1 MDLNRFQPE
10 ELLNKSS
17 LTEEEA
23 QWLFEY
29 LQQTDTSEL
38 RSVLL
43 ERFADELSLP
53 DPVTLPQHI
62 SQKMLA
68 EIRKATT
75 AAETPVTK
83 RSSTF
88 TRIAAAAI
96 ILVIVSAAF
105 WWYYPATP
113 PEQPLAKGKA
123 PATDV
128 AAPADSRATI
138 TLANGQQI
146 ILDSNRNG
154 ILASEGAVRIE
165 RADDG
170 AITYKGAVAETVYNT
185 LFNPRGSKPVS
196 LTLSDGSRVWL
207 NSESSLRY
215 PVAFSGKQRPVEI
228 TGEAYFEV
236 TRNPAMPFRVSI
248 AGKGTVEV
256 LGTHFNVNSYPDE
269 SNTRI
274 TLLEGSVRV
283 ALLAGSPTVIQPGQQ
298 AVYNNAQP
306 SGTAITVKNGVNIDA
321 VMAWKNGFFH
331 FDQADLYAVMRQLA
345 RWYNIEV
352 KYEGKI
358 PPRTFGGEMQRDLNL
373 SEVLKLL
380 EKNKVHF
387 QIENNQLLV
396 RP

>member
-53 DPVTLPQHI
+53 DPVILPQEI
-62 SQKMLA
+62 SQKMLT
-68 EIRKATT
+68 EIRQATI

-83 RSSTF
+83 PSPVF

-96 ILVIVSAAF
+96 ILMIVSAAF
-105 WWYYPATP
+105 WWYYPAKS
-113 PEQPLAKGKA
+113 PEQPLAKLKP

-138 TLANGQQI
+138 ILANGQQI
-146 ILDSNRNG
+146 ILDSNHNG
-154 ILASEGAVRIE
+154 VLANEGAVRIE

-185 LFNPRGSKPVS
+185 LLNPRGSKPVS

-215 PVAFSGKQRPVEI
+215 PIAFSGKQRKVEI

-236 TRNPAMPFRVSI
+236 AKNPAMPFRVTI

-269 SNTRI
+269 SNTHI

-283 ALLAGSPTVIQPGQQ
+283 AVLAGSPIVIQPGQQ
-298 AVYNNAQP
+298 AVYNNAQT
-306 SGTAITVKNGVNIDA
+306 SGTVTVKNGVNTEA

-331 FDQADLYAVMRQLA
+331 FEQADLYAVMRQLA

-358 PPRTFGGEMQRDLNL
+358 PARTFGGEMQRDLNL

>member
-1 MDLNRFQPE
+1 MDTNRFQPE
-10 ELLNKSS
+10 ELLQKAS

-29 LQQTDTSEL
+29 LQQSDTTEL
-38 RSVLL
+38 RAVLL
-43 ERFADELSLP
+43 ERFVDELSRPNPVILP
-53 DPVTLPQHI
+53 RNI
-62 SQKMLA
+62 SDKMLA
-68 EIRKATT
+68 EIRQATS

-83 RSSTF
+83 SAPAF
-88 TRIAAAAI
+88 TRIAAAAV
-96 ILVIVSAAF
+96 ILMIVSAAF
-105 WWYYPATP
+105 WWYYPAKS
-113 PEQPLAKGKA
+113 PEQPLAKVKP

-138 TLANGQQI
+138 TLANGQQV

-170 AITYKGAVAETVYNT
+170 SITYKGAVTETVYNT

-236 TRNPAMPFRVSI
+236 TKNSAMPFRVTI

-269 SNTRI
+269 SNTCI

-283 ALLAGSPTVIQPGQQ
+283 AVLAGNPTVIQSGQQ
-298 AVYNNAQP
+298 AVYNNAQL
-306 SGTAITVKNGVNIDA
+306 SGTVTVKNGVNMEA

-358 PPRTFGGEMQRDLNL
+358 PARTFGGEMQRDLNL

-387 QIENNQLLV
+387 RIKNNQLLV

>member
-1 MDLNRFQPE
+1 VDSNRFQIE
-10 ELLNKSS
+10 ELLQKAS

-29 LQQTDTSEL
+29 LQQSDTPEL
-38 RSVLL
+38 RALLL
-43 ERFADELSLP
+43 ERFAEELSP
-53 DPVTLPQHI
+53 PNPVTLPQDI
-62 SQKMLA
+62 SQKMLT
-68 EIRKATT
+68 EIRQATRT
-75 AAETPVTK
+75 AEAPVTK
-83 RSSTF
+83 PSYVLARM
-88 TRIAAAAI
+88 AAAVVL
-96 ILVIVSAAF
+96 LVLVAAAF
-105 WWYYPATP
+105 WWYYPAKS
-113 PEQPLAKGKA
+113 PEQPLAISK
-123 PATDV
+123 PPVTDV

-146 ILDSNRNG
+146 ILDSNLNG

-170 AITYKGAVAETVYNT
+170 AITYKGAFTETVYNT
-185 LFNPRGSKPVS
+185 LYNPRGSKPVS

-215 PVAFSGKQRPVEI
+215 PVAFSGKQRPVAI

-236 TRNPAMPFRVSI
+236 VKNTAMPFRVSI
-248 AGKGTVEV
+248 AGKGTVDV

-269 SNTRI
+269 SDTRI

-283 ALLAGSPTVIQPGQQ
+283 AVLAGPPILIQPGQQ
-298 AVYNNAQP
+298 AVYDNTKQ
-306 SGTAITVKNGVNIDA
+306 SGTTIAVRNGVNMEA

-331 FDQADLYAVMRQLA
+331 FDQADLYTVMRQLA

-358 PPRTFGGEMQRDLNL
+358 PARTFGGEMQRDLNL

-387 QIENNQLLV
+387 RIENDQLLV